1 MERSTEV
8 KLSAEKKSK
17 KAIRIVILLSLI
29 IIAAAAFMIF
39 VTVTNNQKSEKI
51 TTCRIEKRDLQVLIS
66 STGTLNAKGAVE
78 IGTQV
83 SGTISKV
90 FFNYNDTVKKGD
102 LLALLDTKLLE
113 IAVKQ
118 AEADLLKV
126 KAQYDLNKLDHQ
138 NKSNLAKNNLISNY
152 EFEQSKVT
160 VASTYAQL
168 LSAEAN
174 LDKAKTNLGYAY
186 IRSPIDGTILDIAVE
201 EGQTVSASTSAPT
214 LFLLAE
220 SLDKM
225 EIHASVDESDI
236 GQIRKGQNV
245 IFTIESDNTK
255 KFNGVVREVR
265 LKPTT
270 TSNVV
275 NYTVIIDAD
284 NRNDILLPGMTA
296 TIDFIVQEEKGVY
309 AIANSALRVQPPV
322 SVLKAMQKKGPPQPP
337 QGDHPDRPHHGDAT
351 GDRQDSSHSAQN
363 GDQVKQ
369 SDIPQQ
375 TFSQTGKSG
384 KGKNK
389 DRKKPSIIWKKVS
402 ETEYVPVPVKTGI
415 TDGVYTQL
423 LRLHD
428 EDIDA
433 EYIANVVTSG
443 GKTKSN
449 AKSGQRQNMQFQS
462 GGMGRPMMR

>member
-1 MERSTEV
+1 M
-8 KLSAEKKSK
+8 SAEKKHKSAVK
-17 KAIRIVILLSLI
+17 IIVILLLLV
-29 IIAAAAFMIF
+29 IAAAGFVIF
-39 VTVTNNQKSEKI
+39 VTITNNQKLEKI
-51 TTCRIEKRDLQVLIS
+51 TTCKIEKRDLQVLIS

-90 FFNYNDTVKKGD
+90 YFGYNDTVKKGD
-102 LLALLDTKLLE
+102 LLAVLDTKLLE

-245 IFTIESDNTK
+245 VFTIESNNTM

-284 NRNDILLPGMTA
+284 NKNDILLPGMTA
-296 TIDFIVQEEKGVY
+296 TIDFIVNEVKDVY
-309 AIANSALRVQPPV
+309 AISNSALRVQPPA

-337 QGDHPDRPHHGDAT
+337 QGEHKPHGEHSDAT
-351 GDRQDSSHSAQN
+351 GDKQRSSDKGQNNPPASFSQN
-363 GDQVKQ
+363 GGQMMQ
-369 SDIPQQ
+369 N
-375 TFSQTGKSG
+375 FSGSG
-384 KGKNK
+384 KGKGSGKN
-389 DRKKPSIIWKKVS
+389 RNRPTVLWKKIG
-402 ETEYVPVPVKTGI
+402 ENDYEPMPVKTGI

-423 LRLHD
+423 LNIRP
-428 EDIDA
+428 EDADA
-433 EYIANVVTSG
+433 EFIANVVTSS
-443 GKTKSN
+443 GKNKKG
-449 AKSGQRQNMQFQS
+449 KSGQSSTNQMMR
-462 GGMGRPMMR
+462 GGMGGGMGGRPMMR